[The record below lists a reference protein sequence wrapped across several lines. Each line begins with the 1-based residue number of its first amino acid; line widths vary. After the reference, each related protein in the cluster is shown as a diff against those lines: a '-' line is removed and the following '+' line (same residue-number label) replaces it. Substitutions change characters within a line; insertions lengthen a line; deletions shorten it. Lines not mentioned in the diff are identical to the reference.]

1 MRRKNTTTDLC
12 SVDIPEPER
21 VMLSTLHSMLTIDMN
36 EIRSRIRAAR
46 ISRGWSLAEFANH
59 SDGAITAV
67 AMGSY
72 ERGGRTLS
80 TPKLLAICR
89 VLEISLVHLLASDQ
103 ELTPSQVTDRH
114 IYDLR
119 LVQAL
124 PQCPEKSS
132 LLSYIRAII
141 QERGDWNGEVISLRK
156 GDVENLQRIFA
167 ASEEIKSENYQA
179 WVEYQRISL
188 VKN

>member
-1 MRRKNTTTDLC
+1 MRRKSTTRDLG

-46 ISRGWSLAEFANH
+46 ISRGWSLAEFADH
-59 SDGAITAV
+59 SAGAITAV

-80 TPKLLAICR
+80 TPKLLTICH
-89 VLEISLVHLLASDQ
+89 VLQISLVHLLASEQD
-103 ELTPSQVTDRH
+103 LKPSPITDRH

-119 LVQAL
+119 LLQAL
-124 PQCPEKSS
+124 PHSPEKNL
-132 LLSYIRAII
+132 LLSYIREII
-141 QERGDWNGEVISLRK
+141 KTRGDWKGEVISLRK
-156 GDVENLQRIFA
+156 GDIENLERIFT
-167 ASEEIKSENYQA
+167 ASEEVKSANYPA
-179 WVEYQRISL
+179 WVEAQRISL
-188 VKN
+188 KKS